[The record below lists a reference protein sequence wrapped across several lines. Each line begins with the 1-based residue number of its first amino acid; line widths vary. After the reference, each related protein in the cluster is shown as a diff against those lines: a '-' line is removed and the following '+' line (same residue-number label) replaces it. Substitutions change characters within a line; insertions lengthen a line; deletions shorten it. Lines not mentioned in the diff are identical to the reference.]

1 MERRNF
7 IKASA
12 IVAAASATSTAM
24 ASQSNAPASKEIYE
38 WRVYHFKSGAG
49 KSKIDGFYK
58 DALIPFMTKK
68 GVKVGA
74 FGEYGLTEPPVIY
87 FLLVYPSISE
97 YYKLKKDIWKDSGF
111 VQAAKS
117 YFETTA
123 ELGTFT
129 RFETYLLEAF
139 DAIPQLRMPSKE
151 RGLIELRTYESN
163 NEEAG
168 QRKIKMF
175 NSEEL
180 ALFDKVGLRTVFFG
194 EILAGPQMPA
204 LMYMLEFKDM
214 EERKANWK
222 KFGESAEW
230 NVLKSKTEYANT
242 VSVVNKVFL
251 LPLDYSQI

>member
-97 YYKLKKDIWKDSGF
+97 YYKLSRPLCREYRVIRPAHRSRSCAG
-111 VQAAKS
+111 
-117 YFETTA
+117 
-123 ELGTFT
+123 
-129 RFETYLLEAF
+129 RLL
-139 DAIPQLRMPSKE
+139 
-151 RGLIELRTYESN
+151 
-163 NEEAG
+163 
-168 QRKIKMF
+168 
-175 NSEEL
+175 
-180 ALFDKVGLRTVFFG
+180 
-194 EILAGPQMPA
+194 
-204 LMYMLEFKDM
+204 
-214 EERKANWK
+214 
-222 KFGESAEW
+222 
-230 NVLKSKTEYANT
+230 
-242 VSVVNKVFL
+242 L
-251 LPLDYSQI
+251 L